1 MAPVCNECH
10 RETIGSG
17 EGKARSGA
25 EQRARRRAVG
35 DARPCRRQVRGL
47 LPLPKFHFLH
57 ESPLT
62 WCSNPT
68 LTDGVLLN
76 FSRVCSPQ
84 SMSEHLD
91 NRNVV
96 FLKVDVDE
104 VQELAALCGIKCMPT
119 FQFYR
124 HGKKIDEFVGSN
136 KDKLQEMVEKHK

>member
-1 MAPVCNECH
+1 MLLIITDKEAFDKAMKDAGDQLVVVDFTAEWCGPCQSIAPH
-10 RETIGSG
+10 Y
-17 EGKARSGA
+17 K
-25 EQRARRRAVG
+25 
-35 DARPCRRQVRGL
+35 
-47 LPLPKFHFLH
+47 
-57 ESPLT
+57 
-62 WCSNPT
+62 
-68 LTDGVLLN
+68 
-76 FSRVCSPQ
+76 